1 MINKE
6 KISDEMNALV
16 LHGVSDLRFERVQVP
31 SIKKDHVMLHVK
43 CCGICSSDIDRIFK
57 NGTYHFPTIP
67 GHEFS
72 GEIVGVYDKE
82 DEYLLGKK
90 ASVFPLLPCNN
101 CDACRIGEYAQ
112 CSNYNYFGSRC
123 DGAFSE
129 YLVVPKWNL
138 ILFDDMDYDVAALC
152 EPAAVAL
159 HATRR
164 VNLKK
169 DKKVFVMG
177 SGTIGLLI
185 AMFARVQGC
194 RVYIGARKKEAI
206 DYIESLG
213 FDYIDTNYFDSELKN
228 KTNGK
233 GFDYV
238 FEAVGSNESISDSI
252 LACDNFATVV
262 LVGNPHEDLNMD
274 KNVYWKILRKQL
286 TVTGTWNS
294 NYNNFINDWQ
304 DAIQFMQQNYDVFK
318 NLITNIFELEEYEK
332 AFDLLRDKSKF
343 KIKVMFQN
351 K

>member
-6 KISDEMNALV
+6 PIPNKMKALV
-16 LHGVSDLRFERVQVP
+16 LNDISDLRFEEVKVP
-31 SIKKDHVMLHVK
+31 QIKKECVLLHVK

-72 GEIVGVYDKE
+72 GEIVGVYDKN
-82 DEYLLGKK
+82 DKHLLGKK

-112 CSNYNYFGSRC
+112 CSHYNYFGSRC

-138 ILFDDMDYDVAALC
+138 VLFDTMDYDVAALC

-164 VNLKK
+164 VKLAEN
-169 DKKVFVMG
+169 KKVFVMG

-185 AMFARVQGC
+185 AMFARVQGSK
-194 RVYIGARKKEAI
+194 VYIGARKKEAI
-206 DYIESLG
+206 NYIKSLD
-213 FDYIDTNYFDSELKN
+213 FDYIDTNNFEEELKR
-228 KTNGK
+228 KTNNQ

-238 FEAVGSNESISDSI
+238 FEAVGSNEAISNSI
-252 LACDNFATVV
+252 LACNNFATVV
-262 LVGNPHEDLNMD
+262 LVGNPHENLQLE

-286 TVTGTWNS
+286 TITGTWNS
-294 NYNNFINDWQ
+294 NYNNFIND
-304 DAIQFMQQNYDVFK
+304 
-318 NLITNIFELEEYEK
+318 
-332 AFDLLRDKSKF
+332 
-343 KIKVMFQN
+343 
-351 K
+351 